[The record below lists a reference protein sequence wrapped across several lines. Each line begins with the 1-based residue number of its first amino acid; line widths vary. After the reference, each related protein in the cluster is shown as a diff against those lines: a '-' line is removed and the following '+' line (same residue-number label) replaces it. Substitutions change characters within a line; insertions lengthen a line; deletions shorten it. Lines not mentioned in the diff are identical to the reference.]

1 MTVLT
6 LLFFATQNFSL
17 AVSPQHL
24 EVRAYPG
31 RYELLLPNQTPFYI
45 TRSPVRKARALHFTT
60 GTVIALWEE
69 RSNSRRWTPYYGISL
84 DGANF
89 ARITKT
95 DYTLLLR
102 YAPFDPLIEIP
113 AVPVPLE
120 AGTDNE
126 IYIVQFHSQPLDE
139 YRNAIRTLGGMIYHY
154 LANHAYLVRMDRET
168 KERVRAL
175 PFVRWIGNYEPAYR
189 LDPILREELLRGF
202 EGKKRVIIQVFEKG
216 LGQKVILGDKIR
228 AMGGEIINQ
237 FPTSYF
243 MEAVLSRDQLL
254 RVIKENEVFYV
265 DPWTPAEPDVN
276 IAREIGGANYVGT
289 VGNYRGEGV
298 RGEMMDTNLRL
309 THVDFQNPAPIWHG
323 PSSTLSASH
332 GTNTTGIVFGQ
343 GRGNATATGF
353 LPLGQCIFATYQ
365 PISGGTRDR
374 YAHTQELLGPP
385 YYAVFQSNSWGNTQV
400 TNYTTISAQMDDIIF
415 DLDILICQ
423 SQSNTG
429 DQRSRPQAWAKN
441 IVAVGGVYHRDTLTK
456 TDDSWSNGASVGPAE
471 DGRVKPDLTHFYD
484 MVLTTSSSSD
494 TAYTTSFGGTSAA
507 TPITA
512 GHFGLFFQMWA
523 DGVFGNSVMGATV
536 FDARPHFS
544 TAKAM
549 LINTAVPYDWTAGG
563 TNADLTR
570 FRQGW
575 GMVDIK
581 QLYDRRN
588 NLFIVNEEDVLQNLE
603 TKTYRLYVPPGQVD
617 LRVTLHYPD
626 PPGTTSST
634 QHRINDVTLKVTS
647 PIGTVYWGNNGLVSG
662 IWSQPGGSPD
672 TKNTVENVFIQNP
685 TPGVWIIEVQANEV
699 NQDGHVETPGLD
711 VDYALVVSG
720 VVSGLAPSSFQ
731 VVRGQVLSGGL
742 TELGT
747 SNNQYL
753 RLRPWIIP
761 NTQVPPVEVLFE
773 ATSPTTS
780 LTELKFRIEGNVNTA
795 GIQQTIEL
803 YNFSTNSWV
812 TADIRALPTSD
823 NVVEIIAPGSA
834 SQFVQ
839 SGTGT
844 LRARVSWKPLNLT
857 LIYPWVVSVDQVR
870 WTITP

>member
-1 MTVLT
+1 MSVLS
-6 LLFFATQNFSL
+6 LLLVTSFFSPWL
-17 AVSPQHL
+17 ASPQQV
-24 EVRAYPG
+24 EVRG
-31 RYELLLPNQTPFYI
+31 KGGQTEIQLPNQTPFYS
-45 TRSPVRKARALHFTT
+45 TRSAVRNVRAFRFAT
-60 GTVIALWEE
+60 GTVVALWEE
-69 RSNSRRWTPYYGISL
+69 RKNARGWTPYYGISL
-84 DGANF
+84 DGVSF
-89 ARITKT
+89 ARITPT

-102 YAPFDPLIEIP
+102 YAPFDPLQELP
-113 AVPVPLE
+113 PVPVPLRSAE
-120 AGTDNE
+120 SGE

-139 YRNAIRTLGGMIYHY
+139 YREAIRALGGTLYHY
-154 LANHAYLVRMDRET
+154 LANHSYLVRMDRDT
-168 KERVRAL
+168 KERVASL
-175 PFVRWIGNYEPAYR
+175 PFVRWVGPYEPAYR
-189 LDPILREELLRGF
+189 LDPSLRRELLEGF
-202 EGKKRVIIQVFEKG
+202 EGKKRVIIQVYEKG
-216 LGQKVILGDKIR
+216 LEQKVSLGDMIR
-228 AMGGEIINQ
+228 AIGGDVINQ

-243 MEAVLSRDQLL
+243 MEAWLTQEQLL
-254 RVIKENEVFYV
+254 KVVQENEVFYI

-276 IAREIGGANYVGT
+276 IAREIGGANYVGS
-289 VGNYRGEGV
+289 VGNYRGQGV
-298 RGEMMDTNLRL
+298 RGEMMDTNLLL

-323 PSSTLSASH
+323 PSSSLSASH
-332 GTNTTGIVFGQ
+332 GTSTTGIVFGQ

-365 PISGGTRDR
+365 PIAGGTRDR

-441 IVAVGGVYHRDTLTK
+441 IVAVGGTYHRDTLTRA
-456 TDDSWSNGASVGPAE
+456 DDSWSSGASVGPAE

-484 MVLTTSSSSD
+484 MVLCTSSSSN
-494 TAYTTSFGGTSAA
+494 TSYTTSFGGTSAA

-523 DGVFGNSVMGATV
+523 DGVFGNSVMGNTV

-549 LINTAVPYDWTAGG
+549 IINTAVPYDWTAGG
-563 TNADLTR
+563 TNADITR

-575 GMVDIK
+575 GMADIR

-588 NLFIVNEEDVLQNLE
+588 NLFIINEEDILQNLQ
-603 TKTYRLYVPPGQVD
+603 TKTYRLYVPSGQPD

-647 PIGTVYWGNNGLVSG
+647 PTGTVYWGNNGLVAG

-672 TKNTVENVFIQNP
+672 TKNTVENVFVQNP
-685 TPGVWIIEVQANEV
+685 TPGVWLIEVQANEV
-699 NQDGHVETPGLD
+699 NQDGHVETPELD

-720 VVSGLAPSSFQ
+720 VVSGLAPTSFQ
-731 VVRGQVLSGGL
+731 VVRGLLLSGGL
-742 TELGT
+742 TELAT
-747 SNNQYL
+747 SNNQFL
-753 RLRPWIIP
+753 QVRPWIVP
-761 NTQVPPVEVLFE
+761 NTQVPPVEVSFE
-773 ATSPTTS
+773 ATSPTSS
-780 LTELKFRIEGNVNTA
+780 LTNLTFRVESKVNTA
-795 GIQQTIEL
+795 GIQQVIDL
-803 YNFSTNSWV
+803 YNFSTNAWV
-812 TADIRALPTSD
+812 TVDVRTLPTSD
-823 NVVEIIAPGSA
+823 AVVEVSAPGNA
-834 SQFVQ
+834 SDFVQ

-870 WTITP
+870 WVITP